1 MAEEH
6 TDFYKGLA
14 IYILP
19 EGVTDYFDLV
29 DFNEESA
36 QNGDQLYKKELHLY
50 LDERDNRPEGFV
62 GIKPNGFTE
71 ERQILDFP
79 VRSRR
84 TVLHVRRRRW
94 LTADGK
100 SVMVPLGEAAMI
112 AREGTSYSK
121 ELALFLNMADGQ

>member
-36 QNGDQLYKKELHLY
+36 QKGDQLYKKELHLY

>member
-1 MAEEH
+1 M
-6 TDFYKGLA
+6 
-14 IYILP
+14 
-19 EGVTDYFDLV
+19 
-29 DFNEESA
+29 
-36 QNGDQLYKKELHLY
+36 Y

-84 TVLHVRRRRW
+84 AVLHVRRRRW